1 MAVSGG
7 RVTVNEAVLRELV
20 TGREGPVA
28 RRMEHA
34 CEVGTQEAKRRCP
47 VSPVGS
53 SDHPSGQL
61 RSAIGWHLDIDD
73 GDLVGIIGV
82 DPTSPADDYALSV
95 ELGAKPHTIR
105 SHGDYPLRNRK
116 GDVFGREV
124 HHPGNPAQPYLR
136 PSVDD
141 AVRAFTT

>member
-1 MAVSGG
+1 MAVGG
-7 RVTVNEAVLRELV
+7 RVVINDAALHELL

-28 RRMEHA
+28 RRLEHA
-34 CEVGTQEAKRRCP
+34 VEVGTQAAKRRCP

-53 SDHPSGQL
+53 SDHQSGQL

-82 DPTSPADDYALSV
+82 DPASPASDYALPV

-105 SHGDYPLRNRK
+105 SHGDYPLRNRA
-116 GDVFGREV
+116 GQVFGREV
-124 HHPGNPAQPYLR
+124 HHPGNAAQPYLR
-136 PSVDD
+136 PAVDD
-141 AVRAFTT
+141 ALAAFTT